1 MKKIFISFFLCCF
14 TFINIF
20 ATQSYNAIGSRI
32 KEALQ
37 TGNCQILTEIMN
49 SDAGATIEGKNDVT
63 DRRIIKSN
71 LESFFSKNR
80 PTAFQ
85 ITHKT
90 EKDKS
95 GFIMGKLHTDSG
107 VFIIHILLR
116 KTASADFS
124 IYQLR
129 IEKSND

>member
-1 MKKIFISFFLCCF
+1 MKKIFVSFLLCSC

-20 ATQSYNAIGSRI
+20 ATQSYNAVGSLI
-32 KEALQ
+32 KEAFR
-37 TGNCQILTEIMN
+37 TGNSQTLTSIMI
-49 SDAGATIEGKNDVT
+49 SDAEASIADRTNVN
-63 DRRIIKSN
+63 DRRVIKN
-71 LESFFSKNR
+71 ILEDFFSKNR

-107 VFIIHILLR
+107 IYSIQILLR
-116 KTASADFS
+116 KSSPAEFS